1 MESTAFSK
9 VSQGAE
15 CKLCQDSSSFCETLN
30 TLSIPD
36 LHFRFL
42 LCGDDITAHLEPSD
56 SFSPA
61 HPRPQGL
68 GFALPSL
75 KGKRVQ
81 TNKKVHRLFNGVM
94 ATSLS
99 RPPPSYDSD
108 FQGVDVR
115 GVGGHR
121 VGRGHAMTGRGGQGL
136 VHSVWHV
143 NILLLLPREGEGN
156 SLCPNICSRG
166 SGD

>member
-1 MESTAFSK
+1 MA
-9 VSQGAE
+9 
-15 CKLCQDSSSFCETLN
+15 
-30 TLSIPD
+30 
-36 LHFRFL
+36 
-42 LCGDDITAHLEPSD
+42 PSD

-121 VGRGHAMTGRGGQGL
+121 PCNDWEGWPRTGTFCLACKHSSVASQGGGGQLPVPQHMPKGL
-136 VHSVWHV
+136 RRLSKPGPSGGAGKPESHV
-143 NILLLLPREGEGN
+143 PGAGP
-156 SLCPNICSRG
+156 SPVPLCTWYGWGRKAH
-166 SGD
+166 